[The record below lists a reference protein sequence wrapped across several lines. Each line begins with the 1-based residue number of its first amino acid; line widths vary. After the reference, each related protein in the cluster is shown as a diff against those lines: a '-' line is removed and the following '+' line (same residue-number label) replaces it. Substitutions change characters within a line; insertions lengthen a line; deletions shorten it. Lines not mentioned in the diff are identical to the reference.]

1 MKTTNS
7 ESFKIKA
14 KIIDRTLAYVNTRDV
29 GIIVPLKY
37 LTSLW
42 RTLVIPLINCEI
54 SLLLIWSVNYLNNN
68 STGAEIFAIR
78 TLCSSRN
85 SVKSRQYKTTRTIE
99 IKVQAN
105 H

>member
-42 RTLVIPLINCEI
+42 RTLVIPLIW
-54 SLLLIWSVNYLNNN
+54 LVNYLNNN

>member
-29 GIIVPLKY
+29 GIIVPLKN
-37 LTSLW
+37 LSSLW
-42 RTLVIPLINCEI
+42 RTLVIP
-54 SLLLIWSVNYLNNN
+54 LIWSVNYLNNN